1 MAVAQSGEPSSYW
14 LRLPCGS
21 TAGSREALQQV
32 MLRLGQ
38 ETPRQGRLI
47 EEEEEE
53 VVVGEGEAFAYS
65 SGDTPKLA

>member
-14 LRLPCGS
+14 LRLPSGS
-21 TAGSREALQQV
+21 TAGSREALQRL
-32 MLRLGQ
+32 MLWLEQ

-47 EEEEEE
+47 EEEEE

>member
-1 MAVAQSGEPSSYW
+1 MAVAQSGEPNSYW
-14 LRLPCGS
+14 LRLQFGS
-21 TAGSREALQQV
+21 TAGSQEALQQV
-32 MLRLGQ
+32 MLRPEQ

-53 VVVGEGEAFAYS
+53 VVVGEGEAFSYS